1 MTAMITIIPQ
11 LSETFMLDGIP
22 HIKMTLTVADYFLH
36 FCYQMLCG
44 ICGQCL
50 FRLMQRYEQASKM
63 PNNI

>member
-44 ICGQCL
+44 ICSQCL